1 MSSFKIDLSTA
12 VVFVAV
18 EPKLKVINKETG
30 EIAVDRET
38 KAKMMTVGLT
48 IADEG
53 EANLY
58 TVSIPETGI
67 PAGVTLGMP
76 VKVVGLKARDW
87 ENTFNGEKRFGIAF
101 RAVALRHPV
110 QRQGLIAVSE
120 TPWLIWSC
128 SWSPRCWFCGRQ
140 RPAWYWMT
148 FGVVFAMVRV
158 SFRYASVMDACGLTV
173 PPSRLRLTLGQDDEP
188 PGPGLPCR
196 RGSCGCGRPVPGWC
210 CG

>member
-1 MSSFKIDLSTA
+1 MSSFKIDLSSA

-101 RAVALRHPV
+101 RAVALV
-110 QRQGLIAVSE
+110 
-120 TPWLIWSC
+120 TPS
-128 SWSPRCWFCGRQ
+128 G
-140 RPAWYWMT
+140 AK
-148 FGVVFAMVRV
+148 A
-158 SFRYASVMDACGLTV
+158 
-173 PPSRLRLTLGQDDEP
+173 
-188 PGPGLPCR
+188 
-196 RGSCGCGRPVPGWC
+196 
-210 CG
+210 

>member
-58 TVSIPETGI
+58 TVSIPETGV
-67 PAGVTLGMP
+67 PAGVILGMP
-76 VKVVGLKARDW
+76 IKVVGLKARDW
-87 ENTFNGEKRFGIAF
+87 ERDNRHGIAF
-101 RAVALRHPV
+101 RAVALV
-110 QRQGLIAVSE
+110 
-120 TPWLIWSC
+120 TPT
-128 SWSPRCWFCGRQ
+128 
-140 RPAWYWMT
+140 PAK
-148 FGVVFAMVRV
+148 A
-158 SFRYASVMDACGLTV
+158 
-173 PPSRLRLTLGQDDEP
+173 
-188 PGPGLPCR
+188 
-196 RGSCGCGRPVPGWC
+196 
-210 CG
+210 